1 MLRLVNMRD
10 CLYILYKPIQHPS
23 DSSCP
28 LVSSVGTASVLM
40 LWS

>member
-10 CLYILYKPIQHPS
+10 CRYRLYEPIQHLS

-28 LVSSVGTASVLM
+28 LESSVGTAFVLM